1 MKEKEKGSNGGQKL
15 KGFRSLT
22 VMLILTI
29 CLMVFVPVVAL
40 VALGMFQISQS
51 SEESIEL
58 YETSMTEGYQTEIKS
73 QVQGAIA
80 VIQNYYDL
88 SQSGEL
94 TEEEAQT
101 MARDAVRAMR
111 YRDDASG
118 YLWIP
123 SRRGTTG
130 TT

>member
-51 SEESIEL
+51 SEESLEL
-58 YETSMTEGYQTEIKS
+58 RKVKS
-73 QVQGAIA
+73 
-80 VIQNYYDL
+80 
-88 SQSGEL
+88 
-94 TEEEAQT
+94 
-101 MARDAVRAMR
+101 R
-111 YRDDASG
+111 YRER
-118 YLWIP
+118 L
-123 SRRGTTG
+123 R
-130 TT
+130 